1 VIETDTAN
9 PAATTAWQF
18 SYDALGNMTKSRMA
32 PGEIVQ
38 APALQGA
45 PNPPGSLAAT
55 DATIDWDGD
64 GKDERYDFYQI
75 TLAVGEQLLL
85 TASSTAFDPV
95 LILQKPT
102 GGLATALFDDHSGGG
117 TTARLLVT
125 ADVAGTWTIVVTAK
139 EENASGSYDLQI
151 VKDQNVIVPMALV
164 QYDFSYD
171 KAGNLLS
178 TTENQAAV
186 ADVPIFGKAVTGLGV
201 RTSYTIDALNRVTR
215 YEQSNSAG
223 AVSKRVNYTYRGDGS
238 VSKISRF
245 AGAGVNPIGTT
256 TNSYDGMGRLTRIS
270 QAPSASAAISYGYSY
285 DAASRMTS
293 MTTPEGTSNF
303 TLDATDQLL
312 SASLTGE
319 AYAYDSSGN
328 RTSGGTITGTGN
340 RLLFDGTYRYAYD
353 AEGNRTAKY
362 IDRDNS
368 QSLSVND
375 TDVTS
380 YGYDQRNRLV
390 AVSHGNLWTAAQAGA
405 LANFS
410 SLGISLPG
418 SDLELRYSYDF
429 ADRRIRR
436 SIDADGM
443 AGVGGASVFYAA
455 YAGAIRTLEIAQI
468 ASYELNGRIEWVAGE
483 VAQRNFYGNGV
494 DEILAVELNGNT
506 FWTLGDH
513 QDSVRDIVAG
523 NGANRGQLV
532 EHRQYDSFGKIV
544 RRTTGPAASAPTTE
558 GVGIVFGYAGRP
570 LEARTGLSDNRA
582 RWYEPGSGKFINE
595 DPSGFKGGDANLYR
609 YVGNDPLDRVDPS
622 GLIAETVWD
631 VANIGMGVYSAQD
644 NFRQGKW
651 GWLALDVVG
660 LAYDGIAVAVPFLP
674 AGASAGLKAAR
685 AGNSVIHSVNAGL
698 DVAKVSDHVHDAARA
713 IDTTA
718 SNVRWKAATD
728 GSRLHRQVASQT
740 TDSMRYFDS
749 TYMAGANRS
758 SGIQPDMSGG
768 RIWADITTQGQ
779 WQRHVN
785 KYTPGFGEGIPIMY
799 ERGVGVVG
807 TTRLLPGAG
816 VGLSILQE
824 GLVERLGEG
833 HYRTGIHITGLPY
846 AGGGGQLSDFGAGGG
861 SMYLPTSGTNNS
873 KTSVLT
879 GWRWNKK

>member
-1 VIETDTAN
+1 
-9 PAATTAWQF
+9 
-18 SYDALGNMTKSRMA
+18 M
-32 PGEIVQ
+32 
-38 APALQGA
+38 
-45 PNPPGSLAAT
+45 
-55 DATIDWDGD
+55 
-64 GKDERYDFYQI
+64 
-75 TLAVGEQLLL
+75 
-85 TASSTAFDPV
+85 
-95 LILQKPT
+95 
-102 GGLATALFDDHSGGG
+102 
-117 TTARLLVT
+117 
-125 ADVAGTWTIVVTAK
+125 
-139 EENASGSYDLQI
+139 
-151 VKDQNVIVPMALV
+151 
-164 QYDFSYD
+164 
-171 KAGNLLS
+171 
-178 TTENQAAV
+178 
-186 ADVPIFGKAVTGLGV
+186 
-201 RTSYTIDALNRVTR
+201 
-215 YEQSNSAG
+215 
-223 AVSKRVNYTYRGDGS
+223 SKRVNYTYRGDGS

-270 QAPSASAAISYGYSY
+270 QAPSTSAAISYGYSY
-285 DAASRMTS
+285 DAASRITS

-410 SLGISLPG
+410 SSGISLPG

-443 AGVGGASVFYAA
+443 AGVGGASVSYAA

-468 ASYELNGRIEWVAGE
+468 NNYEVNGRIEWVAGE

-523 NGANRGQLV
+523 NGASRGQLV

-558 GVGIVFGYAGRP
+558 GVGINFGYAGRP

-595 DPSGFKGGDANLYR
+595 DPSGFQGGDANLYR
-609 YVGNDPLDRVDPS
+609 YVGNDPLDQVDPS
-622 GLIAETVWD
+622 GLAARWSINTTAKDVSSLGSFGSSSYGSSLSSLGSSSNVSSLSSSRSSFSDSASLLKPPDSKALIWQYDAWPGTVPQAGILPGGTI
-631 VANIGMGVYSAQD
+631 VPINSVGLTYKGATSSASANIGFGTKNNPALNLWTPTFDGSAKVTGQFND
-644 NFRQGKW
+644 STF
-651 GWLALDVVG
+651 DVFTSTSIKAG
-660 LAYDGIAVAVPFLP
+660 SSKLSGGISF
-674 AGASAGLKAAR
+674 ASDPYTA
-685 AGNSVIHSVNAGL
+685 SVNAS
-698 DVAKVSDHVHDAARA
+698 VE
-713 IDTTA
+713 
-718 SNVRWKAATD
+718 
-728 GSRLHRQVASQT
+728 
-740 TDSMRYFDS
+740 
-749 TYMAGANRS
+749 
-758 SGIQPDMSGG
+758 GG
-768 RIWADITTQGQ
+768 RVNWIANARYYDISASINQSGQATVSTKGYISGWNLNASLNFHANSPLGGNTTLSASRSIGDWNLSASRNFPTYDFLGGNSTLSAEGSIGDWNLSASRNFPTYDFLGGNTKLSAEGSIGGWYLGASRNFHANSPLSGNTTLSAKRSIGGWNLEVLQNFSAFNLLDGNTTFRISWPVGDGNGLNFSFDGTIGNGIFGGQ
-779 WQRHVN
+779 V
-785 KYTPGFGEGIPIMY
+785 
-799 ERGVGVVG
+799 GVG
-807 TTRLLPGAG
+807 
-816 VGLSILQE
+816 
-824 GLVERLGEG
+824 
-833 HYRTGIHITGLPY
+833 
-846 AGGGGQLSDFGAGGG
+846 F
-861 SMYLPTSGTNNS
+861 
-873 KTSVLT
+873 
-879 GWRWNKK
+879 RW

>member
-1 VIETDTAN
+1 VSANLTRNTYDNRGRLASSTTALARTTNYSYDNLGRLVAETAPAAATGVARSVSSYGYDAAGNRTSETDPLGFVTSYTYDALDRRTTVTDARGLATVTSYDARGNTLSVTDASGNLTRYSYDRLDRLIGETDALGALSSFAYDLAGNRVRQTDRLGRVTSFVYDAANRQVEERWQQAASGSVAHSIKKIYDAANQLLGVIETDTAN

-38 APALQGA
+38 APAFDGA
-45 PNPPGSLAAT
+45 PNPPGSLNAT
-55 DATIDWDGD
+55 DSTIDWDGD
-64 GKDERYDFYQI
+64 GKGERYDGYQI

-95 LILQKPT
+95 LMLQKPS
-102 GGLATALFDDHSGGG
+102 GELATALFDDHSGGG

-125 ADVAGTWTIVVTAK
+125 ADVAGSWTIVVTSK
-139 EENASGSYDLQI
+139 EENAAGSYDLQI
-151 VKDQNVIVPMALV
+151 VKDQNVIVPTALV

-215 YEQSNSAG
+215 YEQSTLAG
-223 AVSKRVNYTYRGDGS
+223 AVSKRANYTYRGDGS

-293 MTTPEGTSNF
+293 MTTPEGISNF

-328 RTSGGTITGTGN
+328 RTSGGTITGMGN
-340 RLLFDGTYRYAYD
+340 RMLFDGTYRYAYD

-380 YGYDQRNRLV
+380 YGYDLRNRLV

-410 SLGISLPG
+410 SSGISLPG

-436 SIDADGM
+436 SIDADGL
-443 AGVGGASVFYAA
+443 AGVGGASVSYAA

-513 QDSVRDIVAG
+513 QDSPAVRQLWQDRETHHWPGGFCAHH
-523 NGANRGQLV
+523 RGRWHQLWLC
-532 EHRQYDSFGKIV
+532 RPAPG
-544 RRTTGPAASAPTTE
+544 GPH
-558 GVGIVFGYAGRP
+558 RP
-570 LEARTGLSDNRA
+570 LRQ
-582 RWYEPGSGKFINE
+582 PG
-595 DPSGFKGGDANLYR
+595 
-609 YVGNDPLDRVDPS
+609 PLV
-622 GLIAETVWD
+622 
-631 VANIGMGVYSAQD
+631 
-644 NFRQGKW
+644 
-651 GWLALDVVG
+651 
-660 LAYDGIAVAVPFLP
+660 
-674 AGASAGLKAAR
+674 
-685 AGNSVIHSVNAGL
+685 
-698 DVAKVSDHVHDAARA
+698 
-713 IDTTA
+713 
-718 SNVRWKAATD
+718 
-728 GSRLHRQVASQT
+728 
-740 TDSMRYFDS
+740 
-749 TYMAGANRS
+749 
-758 SGIQPDMSGG
+758 
-768 RIWADITTQGQ
+768 
-779 WQRHVN
+779 
-785 KYTPGFGEGIPIMY
+785 
-799 ERGVGVVG
+799 
-807 TTRLLPGAG
+807 
-816 VGLSILQE
+816 
-824 GLVERLGEG
+824 
-833 HYRTGIHITGLPY
+833 
-846 AGGGGQLSDFGAGGG
+846 
-861 SMYLPTSGTNNS
+861 
-873 KTSVLT
+873 
-879 GWRWNKK
+879 